1 MTAAAMEIGPYRPK
15 ERIAEGGMGIVYLAT
30 DTRTGSQVAL
40 KEVLKEPPDMTPADA
55 MERLVMERRG
65 ARVHRL
71 FCTTYQRVP
80 QFYAEGETDR
90 CFYVAMEFIDGETL
104 SRLIARGPLPAAR
117 VMAIASEL
125 CGFLEDAEG
134 FAFHDEGELRHSFV
148 HGDLTSHN
156 IKVNSRGE
164 VKILDFGIAKGL
176 RGEKTV
182 HSWGKFEYMP
192 PERLGE
198 SPDAMFDAATDRWA
212 LGVLLYEMLE
222 GRRPFRGKSQID
234 LQRAMRAG
242 APPLSPS
249 VPVPL
254 RAIVARLLAFDPTR
268 RYPDAGAIRRD
279 LEAYAAGTPTQAE
292 SAIPPLPA
300 VVEEETRRTT
310 RPVDTPPT
318 RRTRPEGGL
327 TDPVTV
333 RTPAVRRLL
342 AHGRPG
348 ARRWARAIVA
358 GLLLLVAG
366 NELVVARRAAD
377 AADRAATQPVNTL
390 VDAWDEYDALAG
402 RGMFG
407 VGIGSLRD
415 ALTRRTR
422 DANEAVV
429 RAHRLGSVVFSNRWA
444 RSRDALV
451 RAVTA
456 NPQDRE
462 LRAALRYAE
471 GHLHRI
477 DGDALARKEPVKAQ
491 QEFAGAVSAFR
502 AAAELRPSWP
512 DPFLGLFRTFATS
525 LADPDRAL
533 DALSRAEQLGHART
547 SRETAQL
554 AYAWDARGQAL
565 ARTAAGTEAPEVLA
579 RASAAFQQ
587 AAALYESIAGY
598 NNARQEAIRSRRR
611 DEQAQRRLQEL
622 EPWRP

>member
-1 MTAAAMEIGPYRPK
+1 VTAAAMEIGPYRPK
-15 ERIAEGGMGIVYLAT
+15 ERIAEGGMGTVYLAT
-30 DTRTGSQVAL
+30 DTRTGDQVAL

-55 MERLVMERRG
+55 LERLVMERRG
-65 ARVHRL
+65 ARVHKL
-71 FCTTYQRVP
+71 FCASSQRVP
-80 QFYAEGETDR
+80 QFYAEGETDK

-104 SRLIARGPLPAAR
+104 SRLLARGPLPAAR
-117 VMAIASEL
+117 VMAIAEEL

-156 IKVNSRGE
+156 IKINRRGE
-164 VKILDFGIAKGL
+164 IKILDFGIAKGL

-234 LQRAMRAG
+234 LQRTMRAG
-242 APPLSPS
+242 APPLSLS
-249 VPVPL
+249 VPAPL
-254 RAIVARLLAFDPTR
+254 RAIVARLLDFDPAR
-268 RYPDAGAIRRD
+268 RYTDAGAIRRD

-292 SAIPPLPA
+292 VEVPPLPA
-300 VVEEETRRTT
+300 SMDDETRRTA
-310 RPVDTPPT
+310 RPLDTAPT
-318 RRTRPEGGL
+318 RRTRP
-327 TDPVTV
+327 DPGAAETMTA
-333 RTPAVRRLL
+333 RTPRPRRM
-342 AHGRPG
+342 
-348 ARRWARAIVA
+348 RRWARGMVA
-358 GLLLLVAG
+358 GLMLIVAG

-377 AADRAATQPVNTL
+377 ATSRAATHPADTL
-390 VDAWDEYDALAG
+390 VQAWDEYDSLAS

-407 VGIGSLRD
+407 VGVGSLRD

-422 DANEAVV
+422 DASEAVV
-429 RAHRLGSVVFSNRWA
+429 RAHRQGTVVFSNRWA
-444 RSRDALV
+444 RSRDVLE
-451 RAVTA
+451 RAVGA
-456 NPQDRE
+456 NPQDRG

-477 DGDALARKEPVKAQ
+477 DGDALSRKEPLQAQ
-491 QEFAGAVSAFR
+491 AEFTSAVSAFR

-525 LADPDRAL
+525 LADPDRAF
-533 DALSRAEQLGHART
+533 DALSRAEQLGHIRT
-547 SRETAQL
+547 ARETAQL

-565 ARTAAGTEAPEVLA
+565 TRTAAGAEAPEMLA
-579 RASAAFQQ
+579 RASQAFQQ
-587 AAALYESIAGY
+587 ATTLYESIAAY
-598 NNARQEAIRSRRR
+598 NNARQEAARSGRRHA
-611 DEQAQRRLQEL
+611 QVQRRLQEL
-622 EPWRP
+622 AP